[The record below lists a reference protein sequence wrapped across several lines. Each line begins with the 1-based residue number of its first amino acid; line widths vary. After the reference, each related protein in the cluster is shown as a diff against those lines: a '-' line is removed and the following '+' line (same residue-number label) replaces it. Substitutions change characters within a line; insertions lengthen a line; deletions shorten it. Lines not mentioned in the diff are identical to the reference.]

1 MALLALAGI
10 QFLMKSTF
18 CKALGLPVSAMVG
31 CKMIPGLHTAVDTPI
46 TDFIP
51 LGKYIE
57 KIIFLDTEVERWVCV
72 LKFQGI
78 NVYSMYASLIFTR
91 PFMNYRDRQLDI

>member
-1 MALLALAGI
+1 M
-10 QFLMKSTF
+10 
-18 CKALGLPVSAMVG
+18 SAMVG